1 VQKYE
6 KGTSIGAA
14 LACYQ
19 CALIAPET
27 GIRTSPL
34 FQKGVAIWSQRNVS
48 GVGMSRRISTCMT
61 APTISRRRTWLARN
75 DSSVSCVGTS
85 RSLAAMALRVSLS
98 RSTKWRRD
106 DEPLEPQARR
116 AFRSSRRPGLSIE
129 SIMAMT
135 SRALGASAASRWGRA
150 LEVGSPFTIPLPA
163 EDRYVLEFAA
173 DAHGVSTAGLALA
186 IVQCSRKGYSLL
198 DDREAVASDD
208 VRPMRRRRRRGAR
221 TALASIAATSFS
233 MARADG
239 A

>member
-1 VQKYE
+1 LLGWSPE
-6 KGTSIGAA
+6 DEA

-116 AFRSSRRPGLSIE
+116 AGRTHAVRVGQEFEHVAIFGWQRDGERTPDLERQAPTRAVSTLRGSKRSEHGPVPDTAPQPRTRDKATALTTRGHPSSRRN
-129 SIMAMT
+129 
-135 SRALGASAASRWGRA
+135 
-150 LEVGSPFTIPLPA
+150 
-163 EDRYVLEFAA
+163 
-173 DAHGVSTAGLALA
+173 
-186 IVQCSRKGYSLL
+186 
-198 DDREAVASDD
+198 
-208 VRPMRRRRRRGAR
+208 
-221 TALASIAATSFS
+221 LASCSHQTNA
-233 MARADG
+233 
-239 A
+239 

>member
-1 VQKYE
+1 MERSGRAPAPPVSE
-6 KGTSIGAA
+6 AGTGRQRQGAQ
-14 LACYQ
+14 LARLEPRGRSPRVLSM
-19 CALIAPET
+19 CADRARDRHSDLAAVPE
-27 GIRTSPL
+27 R
-34 FQKGVAIWSQRNVS
+34 VAIWSQRNVS

-135 SRALGASAASRWGRA
+135 
-150 LEVGSPFTIPLPA
+150 
-163 EDRYVLEFAA
+163 
-173 DAHGVSTAGLALA
+173 
-186 IVQCSRKGYSLL
+186 
-198 DDREAVASDD
+198 
-208 VRPMRRRRRRGAR
+208 
-221 TALASIAATSFS
+221 
-233 MARADG
+233 
-239 A
+239 

>member
-1 VQKYE
+1 MAASANSRWQKGLVALS
-6 KGTSIGAA
+6 GTSPLQLVTAANGMVQPCSCPAQPAKLARGGKDKEQSLLGWSPEDEA

-129 SIMAMT
+129 SIMA
-135 SRALGASAASRWGRA
+135 
-150 LEVGSPFTIPLPA
+150 
-163 EDRYVLEFAA
+163 
-173 DAHGVSTAGLALA
+173 
-186 IVQCSRKGYSLL
+186 
-198 DDREAVASDD
+198 DD
-208 VRPMRRRRRRGAR
+208 VIAARSERARLRVGAWRSRSGVPSPSRCQPKIATCSNSRPTR
-221 TALASIAATSFS
+221 TA
-233 MARADG
+233 
-239 A
+239 